1 MNLQPEVPEP
11 EESGSDGQQVRAED
25 KEDLSLP
32 QPVGRPMTD
41 AITGLASSNSRAFGG
56 EVASTLIAGATSQM
70 SVELD
75 QTRKEL
81 TEQRKQNDQ
90 LNRELSDEKIRSA
103 VLAERISSFRSTRH
117 LKNLGIA
124 VGTLIF
130 GTGVQLVRG
139 GSQEFGIAGIAVG
152 VLLLFFSWL
161 SAPKGGDK

>member
-1 MNLQPEVPEP
+1 MNSTPEVPEP

-25 KEDLSLP
+25 KGDLSLP

-90 LNRELSDEKIRSA
+90 LSRELSDEKIRSA
-103 VLAERISSFRSTRH
+103 VLAERISSFHSTRH
-117 LKNLGIA
+117 LKKSRYRGRYSNIWYRGSIGSRWLTRVRYCGNSRRCLA
-124 VGTLIF
+124 V
-130 GTGVQLVRG
+130 
-139 GSQEFGIAGIAVG
+139 
-152 VLLLFFSWL
+152 VL
-161 SAPKGGDK
+161 